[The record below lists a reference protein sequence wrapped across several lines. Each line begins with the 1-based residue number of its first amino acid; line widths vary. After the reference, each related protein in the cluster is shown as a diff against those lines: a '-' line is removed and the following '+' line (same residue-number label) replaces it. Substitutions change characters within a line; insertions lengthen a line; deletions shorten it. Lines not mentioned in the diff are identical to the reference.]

1 MKEAQRLNVFIS
13 SSGYCSRR
21 KADELIVDHKVLVNS
36 ELATLGT
43 RVLPS
48 DTVIVEGHLIRHTQE
63 RIVLVYHKPIGVSS
77 STDPKDKSN
86 VISTIK
92 YPQRIFPI
100 GRLDKDSEGLL
111 LLTND
116 GDLVNQILRSENN
129 HEKEYLVKTK
139 RPFEDDFLTKLSEG
153 IQIYN
158 PVTNAYVVTKRCDVK
173 RVDTQHFS
181 IVLTQGYNRQIR
193 RMVSALGH
201 QVVYLK
207 RTRIMHITLGTLK
220 KGTYRI
226 LSANELS
233 KLDQSLKKTTP

>member
-21 KADELIVDHKVLVNS
+21 KADELIAAQKVIVNS
-36 ELATLGT
+36 EIATIGT
-43 RVLPS
+43 RVFTS
-48 DTVIVEGHLIRHTQE
+48 DTVIVEGHLIRHTQD
-63 RIVLVYHKPIGVSS
+63 RIVLVYYKPIGISS
-77 STDPKDKSN
+77 TTDPKDKNN
-86 VISTIK
+86 VISTLK

-139 RPFEDDFLTKLSEG
+139 RPFDDAFLTKLSEG

-158 PVTNAYVVTKRCDVK
+158 PVSNSYVVTKKCEVK
-173 RVDTQHFS
+173 RVDPQHFR
-181 IVLTQGYNRQIR
+181 IILTQGYNRQIR
-193 RMVSALGH
+193 RMVSALDH

-207 RTRIMHITLGTLK
+207 RTRIMDITLGTLK

-226 LSANELS
+226 LSPSELS
-233 KLDQSLKKTTP
+233 KLDQALIKTTP